1 MGNIKIDTQK
11 IDKAIN
17 TAFDKTCDRLNQA
30 FDDAIADE
38 IYSWPRETK
47 RRNGRIAAGT
57 RDIID
62 TRELL
67 ESKQV
72 ARSANAA
79 EFSWNAPYSAAV
91 HEGATTKSG
100 VDLPA
105 RPWTEKAM
113 EEVNPAEVFEQQ
125 LRKYL

>member
-1 MGNIKIDTQK
+1 MANIKINTQK

-17 TAFDKTCDRLNQA
+17 TAFDKTCDRLSQA

-47 RRNGRIAAGT
+47 RRNGRIAGKT

-62 TRELL
+62 TGELL

-79 EFSWNAPYSAAV
+79 EFSWDTEYSAAV
-91 HEGATTKSG
+91 HEGATTRSG
-100 VDLPA
+100 AELPA

-113 EEVNPAEVFEQQ
+113 EEVNPQEVFEQQ
-125 LRKYL
+125 LRRCL

>member
-1 MGNIKIDTQK
+1 MGNIKINTQK

-17 TAFDKTCDRLNQA
+17 TAFDKTTDRLSQA
-30 FDDAIADE
+30 LDDAVADE

-47 RRNGRIAAGT
+47 RRNGRIAGKT

-62 TRELL
+62 TKELL
-67 ESKQV
+67 ESKQI

-91 HEGATTKSG
+91 HEGATTRSG
-100 VDLPA
+100 AELPA
-105 RPWTEKAM
+105 RPWTEKAI

-125 LRKYL
+125 LRQYL